1 MILFILI
8 HEQDTDSAWGSS
20 VLPFI
25 DRSAAQDAMRQAH
38 VATVK
43 AWDFDETIQSEE
55 HESYCNEDKAV
66 IRDDTDMESWR
77 IEEHEVNVEI
87 AIEVKQG
94 LVQAIYANTDVYP
107 DVYDLD
113 VPDYA
118 GDGELEETDTKK
130 AALEKLKQQPGWR
143 SVY

>member
-1 MILFILI
+1 MKLYILI
-8 HEQDTDSAWGSS
+8 HEQDTDSAWGAG
-20 VLPFI
+20 VHPFL
-25 DRSAAQDAMRQAH
+25 DRNTAQDVMRKAH
-38 VATVK
+38 MAAIR
-43 AWDFDETIQSEE
+43 AWAFDEALRTEE

-66 IRDDTDMESWR
+66 IRDGTNMESWR

-94 LVQAIYANTDVYP
+94 LVQDIYANTDVYP

-118 GDGELEETDTKK
+118 EDDEVEERDTKEAELEKR
-130 AALEKLKQQPGWR
+130 KQQPGWR